1 LIRAVL
7 FDLGGVIFTSPID
20 AFARYEAERGLPEGF
35 LRQLNA
41 TYPHENAWARLERA
55 EVSFDE
61 FCVLYEAEAREA
73 GGAIDAR
80 EVMSLLVGDVRPE
93 MLEAVRRCHERLK
106 TAAVTNNW
114 LAEDTVEDAVK
125 RRIDDFDPLF
135 DVILESSKLGLRK
148 PDPRI
153 YELVCEQLGI
163 EPAEAVF
170 LDDIGAN
177 LKPARAMGMTTI
189 KVTDPDQAIA
199 ELESVVGF
207 PLR

>member
-1 LIRAVL
+1 
-7 FDLGGVIFTSPID
+7 
-20 AFARYEAERGLPEGF
+20 
-35 LRQLNA
+35 
-41 TYPHENAWARLERA
+41 
-55 EVSFDE
+55 VSFDE